1 MKKIQLIA
9 LFIFGLGMNIFAQD
23 TYRLVEAKSKNLV
36 TGTSTLHDWR
46 CKAEKQSGTA
56 VIKTGESFEIKSLD
70 AKIAAKSL
78 RSIKEN
84 GNYYDDSMDKN
95 VYKALNADKY
105 PEIVYTLTGIS
116 NVKTAGSTSTFTA
129 TGTLT
134 IAGKTNKVTFP
145 VKAVVAGDAVVFTA
159 SVKFKLTAFG
169 ITPPKA
175 LMGTIKTGDDVIVVL
190 NSTYS
195 K

>member
-1 MKKIQLIA
+1 MKKIQLVA

-23 TYRLVEAKSKNLV
+23 TYKLVEAKSKNMV

-56 VIKTGESFEIKSLD
+56 LIKTNGAFEIKSLN
-70 AKIAAKSL
+70 ARIVTKSL
-78 RSIKEN
+78 KSIKEN
-84 GNYYDDSMDKN
+84 GNYYDDAMDKN
-95 VYKALNADKY
+95 AYKALNADQY

-116 NVKTAGSTSTFTA
+116 NVKTSGNTSTFTA
-129 TGTLT
+129 TGNLT

-145 VKAVVAGDAVVFTA
+145 VKAVVAGESVVFTA
-159 SVKFKLTAFG
+159 SVKFKLTSFG

-175 LMGTIKTGDDVIVVL
+175 LMGTIKTGDDVTVVL